1 MKKQQGM
8 SIYMLMYVFITLG
21 FVGYIALKCFNPMME
36 YLSVQK
42 VLSSMASVELKDGSS
57 VADIR
62 KGFERRAIIDNITTI
77 KKEDLEIVKEGN
89 DTIVTAEWSVKL
101 PLFSMVSI
109 VIDFKASSQ

>member
-8 SIYMLMYVFITLG
+8 SIYMLIYIMVTLG
-21 FVGYIALKCFNPMME
+21 FVGFIGLKCFNPVME
-36 YLSVQK
+36 YLSIQK

-62 KGFERRAIIDNITTI
+62 KGFERRAIIDNITSI
-77 KKEDLEIVKEGN
+77 KKEDLEVVKDGN
-89 DTIVTAEWSVKL
+89 DTIVSAEWSVKL

-109 VIDFKASSQ
+109 VLDFKASSQ

>member
-8 SIYMLMYVFITLG
+8 SIYMLIYIFITVG
-21 FVGYIALKCFNPMME
+21 FAGFIALKAFNPMME

-42 VLSSMASVELKDGSS
+42 VLSAMASVELKDGSS
-57 VADIR
+57 VVDIR
-62 KGFERRAIIDNITTI
+62 KGFERRAIIDNITAI

-89 DTIVTAEWSVKL
+89 DTIVSAEWSVKL

-109 VIDFKASSQ
+109 VLDFKASSQ

>member
-8 SIYMLMYVFITLG
+8 SIYMLIYIFVTVG
-21 FVGYIALKCFNPMME
+21 FVGFIAMKCFNPVLE
-36 YLSVQK
+36 YMAVQK

-62 KGFERRAIIDNITTI
+62 KGFERRAIIDNITSI
-77 KKEDLEIVKEGN
+77 KKEDLEVIKEGN

-101 PLFSMVSI
+101 PLFSMASL

>member
-8 SIYMLMYVFITLG
+8 SIYMLIYIFITVG
-21 FVGYIALKCFNPMME
+21 FVGFIGLKAFNPVME
-36 YLSVQK
+36 YLSVKK
-42 VLSSMASVELKDGSS
+42 VLSSMANVELKDGST
-57 VADIR
+57 VAAIR
-62 KGFERRAIIDNITTI
+62 TGFERRAVIDNITTI

-101 PLFSMVSI
+101 PLFSMVSL